1 MRAGSYPV
9 AKETVFSYPLRNL
22 EGGVMDIASYIDHT
36 ALKPEITPGDVERL
50 CREAI
55 ENRFA
60 AVCVNPLYVT
70 AAAGWLAR
78 SKVGLATVVGF
89 PLGAST
95 TSIKAREA
103 WEALQQGATE
113 IDMVMSVG
121 LFKAG
126 ELKSVERDVA
136 EVVRVA
142 DDKLVKVILETGL
155 LTRDEIMQAC
165 RLCADAGAA
174 YVKTSTGFGP
184 RGASVDDVRAM
195 KEAVGGRCKVKAS
208 GGIRTREQ
216 ALAMIEAGALRIGT
230 SAGVIIVKGS

>member
-1 MRAGSYPV
+1 
-9 AKETVFSYPLRNL
+9 
-22 EGGVMDIASYIDHT
+22 MDIASYIDHT
-36 ALKPEITPGDVERL
+36 ALKPEVTPGDIERL
-50 CREAI
+50 CREAM
-55 ENRFA
+55 ENSFA

-70 AAAGWLAR
+70 AAAGWLKG

-103 WEALQQGATE
+103 WEAIQQGATE

-126 ELKSVERDVA
+126 DLKSVERDVA

-155 LTRDEIMQAC
+155 LSRDEIIMASS
-165 RLCADAGAA
+165 LSAAAGAA

-184 RGASVDDVRAM
+184 RGATVDDVQAM
-195 KEAVGGRCKVKAS
+195 REAVGDRCKIKAS

-216 ALAMIEAGALRIGT
+216 ALAMIEAGASRIGT
-230 SAGVIIVKGS
+230 SAGVAIVTGG